1 MCCYEEY
8 TLRNETKR
16 ELFRENLFF
25 CSSSLDSQC
34 DFLLSSIRF
43 CVQSVSVVF
52 DQTTQNKK
60 RTRLV
65 SSTKLRI
72 EKKNG
77 KQQLTTRTTPNR
89 RTMIP
94 TTTAS
99 RGAFIATTTTN
110 NNTKKKKQTNIFFA
124 LKKKQQQQKKN
135 ANNNDDSWSLLD
147 EEMNRAAK
155 NAPINE
161 NFATRRALGIDYG
174 LSKTGLA
181 ISSGGFAPR
190 PLESLLCKG
199 KSRVELIREIVDVAE
214 RERADVYVVGYPRQT
229 REELELLE
237 EKIREVTE
245 SNAQNKENKKVP
257 IRMHRVCEQFAEA
270 LAQVSTTAERKIP
283 VEMYD
288 ESFTSDEAMSMK
300 RGSLASDDPKL
311 DSIAAALLLE
321 RYFEQ
326 TDGEP
331 IRITPS
337 SSSSSSWGNRN
348 K

>member
-1 MCCYEEY
+1 
-8 TLRNETKR
+8 
-16 ELFRENLFF
+16 
-25 CSSSLDSQC
+25 
-34 DFLLSSIRF
+34 
-43 CVQSVSVVF
+43 
-52 DQTTQNKK
+52 
-60 RTRLV
+60 
-65 SSTKLRI
+65 
-72 EKKNG
+72 
-77 KQQLTTRTTPNR
+77 
-89 RTMIP
+89 MIP
-94 TTTAS
+94 TTAS
-99 RGAFIATTTTN
+99 RGAFIATTSATTTTN
-110 NNTKKKKQTNIFFA
+110 NNTKKKKKKQTNISFA
-124 LKKKQQQQKKN
+124 LKKKHHPQQQKKN

-300 RGSLASDDPKL
+300 RGTLASDDPKL

-331 IRITPS
+331 IRITPAPS

>member
-1 MCCYEEY
+1 
-8 TLRNETKR
+8 
-16 ELFRENLFF
+16 
-25 CSSSLDSQC
+25 
-34 DFLLSSIRF
+34 
-43 CVQSVSVVF
+43 
-52 DQTTQNKK
+52 
-60 RTRLV
+60 
-65 SSTKLRI
+65 
-72 EKKNG
+72 
-77 KQQLTTRTTPNR
+77 
-89 RTMIP
+89 MIP
-94 TTTAS
+94 TTTTAS
-99 RGAFIATTTTN
+99 RGAFIATTTTTN

-331 IRITPS
+331 IRITPAPS

>member
-25 CSSSLDSQC
+25 CSSSLDSVIS
-34 DFLLSSIRF
+34 FSSIRF

-77 KQQLTTRTTPNR
+77 KQQLTRTIPNR

>member
-1 MCCYEEY
+1 MRNIRV
-8 TLRNETKR
+8 RNETKR
-16 ELFRENLFF
+16 ELFRFTFIFLLFF
-25 CSSSLDSQC
+25 PRQSVWFPSLLDS
-34 DFLLSSIRF
+34 LL
-43 CVQSVSVVF
+43 CSVCHSVVF

-94 TTTAS
+94 TTTTAS